1 MMCGMLEVLSKC
13 LFLFFPRFLEIILF
27 PFKIMATGLSLMMS
41 SHALSSFV
49 YSCIL
54 SVNIYRTADPHWAL
68 YEPMKN
74 VLLNETDINPCRCGG
89 CVPSA

>member
-1 MMCGMLEVLSKC
+1 MLVS
-13 LFLFFPRFLEIILF
+13 FFPPRFLEIILF

-54 SVNIYRTADPHWAL
+54 SVNIYRTANPHWAL